1 MAPLEIQETVKELKT
16 PPHQTRTDQP
26 LTIQGTQTL
35 NAQTSN
41 FGMSEKT
48 YAMGKQS
55 YEECDLLT
63 KKPLEWGSPP
73 QHEHEVCGFACLII
87 KV

>member
-1 MAPLEIQETVKELKT
+1 MAPLEIQEKVKELKT
-16 PPHQTRTDQP
+16 TSHQTHTDQP
-26 LTIQGTQTL
+26 LTIQEKQTL
-35 NAQTSN
+35 NEQTSN

-63 KKPLEWGSPP
+63 KKPLERGSPL